1 MFTGTSV
8 MFPERDTILDYSQG
22 RTNRG
27 SIWDTVSF
35 SNPTARAL
43 YDHFHKTKECPYC
56 HHPTKEVLSIYRS
69 LDEFD
74 DDSRSIR
81 LWGCLNCGW
90 WSQNRTNF
98 ELNGWSHEIRSVG
111 ILRTFDISDSQLP
124 LAALKMEL
132 TKRPEILYDIHS
144 KKFEQLV
151 ADVVGDYYDTEV
163 TIIGRT
169 NDGGIDLVYLQGDV
183 PTAIQVKRR
192 KRPDKVE
199 TVLLVR
205 EFLGALMLE
214 GFTKGK
220 IVTTASRF
228 SKGSYRTKEKALRRG
243 LVEQFELID
252 ANRFYE
258 MFRFHQ
264 QNNIRFPWQHI
275 VTDWLHVWRD
285 IPDAEIRVWEP

>member
-1 MFTGTSV
+1 
-8 MFPERDTILDYSQG
+8 
-22 RTNRG
+22 
-27 SIWDTVSF
+27 
-35 SNPTARAL
+35 
-43 YDHFHKTKECPYC
+43 
-56 HHPTKEVLSIYRS
+56 
-69 LDEFD
+69 
-74 DDSRSIR
+74 
-81 LWGCLNCGW
+81 
-90 WSQNRTNF
+90 
-98 ELNGWSHEIRSVG
+98 
-111 ILRTFDISDSQLP
+111 
-124 LAALKMEL
+124 MEL
-132 TKRPEILYDIHS
+132 AKRPEILYDIHS

-220 IVTTASRF
+220 IVTTSSRF
-228 SKGSYRTKEKALRRG
+228 SKGSYRTKEKALRLG